1 MSLISSF
8 IHYNIFRNM
17 SDSKTNES
25 EQPEPKKKEE
35 TLVKFEPDIEM
46 GISQNQNQ
54 NVNHN
59 TDPKNISKCPVK
71 KGLQPDYWWV

>member
-17 SDSKTNES
+17 CDPKTNES

-46 GISQNQNQ
+46 GINQ
-54 NVNHN
+54 N